1 MKDRIKN
8 NVLVLLIFLTIWTV
22 PTVSAGYLNQKKSS
36 NTARVASFQI
46 KDEGTWSTYADAT
59 ISPGNTVSNSSPIKI
74 KNASEVAVECTL
86 TITRYTHNIKNME
99 PSNIKLGDGE
109 MVLADNT
116 EEDSKTWQYTQ
127 TLQPSQ
133 EVTSDLK
140 ITWESS
146 TSNPDENLQ
155 YMGMVDYFTVTVSAK
170 QVD

>member
-1 MKDRIKN
+1 MKDRIKK

-36 NTARVASFQI
+36 NTARVASFEI

-86 TITRYTHNIKNME
+86 TIKRCTNNIANME
-99 PSNIKLGDGE
+99 PSKIKLGNVE
-109 MVLADNT
+109 MSPTDNT
-116 EEDSKTWQYTQ
+116 MGDSKTWQYTL

-133 EVTSDLK
+133 ELSSDLK
-140 ITWESS
+140 IIWESS
-146 TSNPDENLQ
+146 TGNPDENLQ